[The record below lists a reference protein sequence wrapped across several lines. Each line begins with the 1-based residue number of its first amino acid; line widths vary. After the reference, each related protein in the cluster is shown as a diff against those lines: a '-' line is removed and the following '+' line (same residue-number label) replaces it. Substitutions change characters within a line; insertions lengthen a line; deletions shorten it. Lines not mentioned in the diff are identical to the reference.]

1 MSCKIKKKKK
11 KIRIKAKLRVASKLS
26 FYKEQNLKS
35 NSQLRPTANNYH
47 PVGHGVKLILVMF

>member
-1 MSCKIKKKKK
+1 MSCKIKKK
-11 KIRIKAKLRVASKLS
+11 RMKAKLRVASKLS

-35 NSQLRPTANNYH
+35 NSQLRPTAKDYH